1 MQNAHIRW
9 VIALAA
15 VLAAFPGFARAEQFE
30 EFGDYIVHYS
40 AFTTDTLP
48 RNIAKNYGIVRSKNR
63 AMLNISVL
71 RKVMGTAGQSVR
83 ASVDATATNLNG
95 QLRQLKIRELNEQ
108 TAVYYIAETSIS
120 SEEVLTYKV
129 SIVPE
134 QESAPLDFQFQQQF
148 FTD

>member
-1 MQNAHIRW
+1 
-9 VIALAA
+9 
-15 VLAAFPGFARAEQFE
+15 
-30 EFGDYIVHYS
+30 
-40 AFTTDTLP
+40 
-48 RNIAKNYGIVRSKNR
+48 
-63 AMLNISVL
+63 MLNISVL

-129 SIVPE
+129 NIIPE